1 MSTKNLR
8 LGLVGKKLGMTT
20 IFGEGGARVGVT
32 VIEVA
37 PNLVLQ
43 RKTAETDGY
52 SALQVGYGHKRPKLV
67 NKALAGHFQKA
78 GLDAERF
85 PRYVKEIRL
94 TPADVEKLAVGGEV
108 PFGFFQKGDIVDV
121 SGISKGKGFQG
132 VVKRY
137 HFGGFPASHGTH
149 EYFRHP
155 GSIGCRT
162 TPGRVHKGKRM
173 GGHMGTDRVTVQ
185 NLRIVG
191 VDAEKRLLL
200 IRGPIPGAKG
210 TLVYVRGAVK
220 QPAKALEAAAS
231 PA

>member
-20 IFGEGGARVGVT
+20 IFGEGGVRIGVT
-32 VIEVA
+32 VVEVA
-37 PNLVLQ
+37 PNVVLQ
-43 RKTAETDGY
+43 KKTPETDGY
-52 SALQVGYGHKRPKLV
+52 SALQIGYGHKRPKLV
-67 NKALAGHFQKA
+67 NKPEAGHFAKA
-78 GLDAERF
+78 GLEPERF

-94 TPADVEKLAVGGEV
+94 SADEVGKVTAGQEL
-108 PFGFFQKGDIVDV
+108 PFGFFAAGDVVDV

-132 VVKRY
+132 VMKRH

-185 NLRIVG
+185 NLKIVR
-191 VDAEKRLLL
+191 VDEEKRLLL
-200 IRGPIPGAKG
+200 IRGAIPGAKG
-210 TLVYVRGAVK
+210 SLVYVRGAVK
-220 QPAKALEAAAS
+220 QAAKALPAA
-231 PA
+231 